1 MKVCPVCNRTYAD
14 ATLNFCR
21 IDGASLNVSSSP
33 LQDQTGSTNYPTSQ
47 DLTPTRVLPSD
58 AAAGSTASLAPQM
71 SQSRKRT
78 VRKAIDSLAVMPL
91 VNESKDPN
99 MEYLGDG
106 ITESIINSLSQL
118 PQLRVMARSTVFR
131 YKDRGVDPQ
140 EVGNHLGVRAVLT
153 GRVLNVSDHLIIKVE
168 LVHVGDGSQLWGEQ
182 YNRNL
187 TDIFTVE
194 EEISKEISEKL
205 RLRLSDEQK
214 KKLSKRHTDNT
225 EAYQLYLKGRY
236 HWNKRTDSDL
246 KKSIQ
251 FFEQAIAKDPTYAL
265 AYVGLADSFNILG
278 YYGYLSPREGFSK
291 AKVAA
296 VRALEID
303 EALAEAHNSL
313 AFVRLLYDWDWQ
325 DAERQFKRALKLNP
339 GYATAHHWYAE
350 HLAAM
355 GRRDEALA
363 QMKRALELDPLSLI
377 INTLAGWVYYRA
389 RNYDQAI
396 AELQRTLEMDPNF
409 VPAHLFLGWSYLQ
422 KGLYKEAVSEF
433 ESAKQFSESDTVALA
448 GLGHVY
454 AKAGQTS
461 KARKVLSELKELSKT
476 SFVSPYDIALI
487 YVALGDR
494 DKAFEWLD
502 KAYESRSE
510 MLVWTKIDPMLDPI
524 RTDPRFVDLLQRVG
538 LP

>member
-1 MKVCPVCNRTYAD
+1 MKVCPVCKRTYAD

-21 IDGASLNVSSSP
+21 IDGASLNVSSSA
-33 LQDQTGSTNYPTSQ
+33 LQDQTGSTNSPTSQ
-47 DLTPTRVLPSD
+47 DLTPTRVLPTD
-58 AAAGSTASLAPQM
+58 AVAGSAASLAPQV

-118 PQLRVMARSTVFR
+118 HQLRVMARSTVFR

-168 LVHVGDGSQLWGEQ
+168 LVHVSDGSQLWGEQ
-182 YNRNL
+182 YNRSL

-236 HWNKRTDSDL
+236 YWNKRTDSDL
-246 KKSIQ
+246 KKSIL

-265 AYVGLADSFNILG
+265 AHVGLADSFNILG

-303 EALAEAHNSL
+303 EALAEGHNSL

-355 GRRDEALA
+355 DRPDEALA

-396 AELQRTLEMDPNF
+396 TELQRTLEMDANF
-409 VPAHLFLGWSYLQ
+409 VPAHLFLGWSYEQ
-422 KGLYKEAVSEF
+422 KGLYKEAISEF
-433 ESAKQFSESDTVALA
+433 ESARQFSESGTIALA

-454 AKAGQTS
+454 ASSGQTS

-510 MLVWTKIDPMLDPI
+510 MLVWSKIDPMLDPI